1 MTGRA
6 IRVLHLRDSPW
17 IDGPGRTI
25 FDTATH
31 LDPARI
37 EYHVGAFIPADR
49 KDEHPLVNS
58 LRAAG
63 ASVRQLTDRGGLDQE
78 LVAQIVA
85 LIDELKIDVLHTSE
99 FRSNVMG
106 LLARRQ
112 RPVKLVATVHGWIAN
127 DLRGRVYRT
136 IDKMLL
142 RSFDA
147 AIFVSEATR
156 RLIPRWWLPAGRTQ
170 VLHNGLVLEKY
181 GRETVS
187 APRRPLDP
195 DNITLLN
202 VGRLSPE
209 KGQDLLLQAIAPLA
223 ARHRGLHL
231 KFAGTG
237 PEEQRLRA
245 LAQSLGIG
253 DRVHFL
259 GYIHDMPALY
269 ADVDLLVQS
278 SLTEG
283 LPNVI
288 VEAAYLRVP
297 MVATRVGG
305 TAEVIRHGESG
316 WLIEA
321 GDVDAI
327 RSGIETFLGRTEEFV
342 AMAERASRRI
352 VEGFSISVRT
362 QRLSEFYERICPVA
376 PR

>member
-1 MTGRA
+1 MTGRP

-17 IDGPGRTI
+17 VDGPGRTI

-37 EYHVGAFIPADR
+37 EYHVGAFIPVDR
-49 KDEHPLVNS
+49 KDEHPLVKS

-63 ASVRQLTDRGGLDQE
+63 ASVRQLTDRGGLDRE
-78 LVAQIVA
+78 LVAEIVA
-85 LIDELKIDVLHTSE
+85 LIDELEIDVLHTSE

-127 DLRGRVYRT
+127 DLRGRIYRT
-136 IDKMLL
+136 IDKLLL

-147 AIFVSEATR
+147 AIFVSAATR
-156 RLIPRWWLPAGRTQ
+156 GLIPRWWLPERRAQ

-181 GRETVS
+181 GREIVS

-195 DNITLLN
+195 ANFTLLN

-223 ARHRGLHL
+223 ARYPGLNL

-237 PEEQRLRA
+237 PEEARLRT
-245 LAQSLGIG
+245 LAQTLGIG

-297 MVATRVGG
+297 IVATSVGG
-305 TAEVIRHGESG
+305 TAEVIEHGDSG
-316 WLIEA
+316 WLIEP
-321 GDVDAI
+321 GDVGAI
-327 RSGIETFLGRTEEFV
+327 RAGIEAFV
-342 AMAERASRRI
+342 GAPERFAEMAERASRRI
-352 VEGFSISVRT
+352 VEGFSIAVRT